1 MPYER
6 RSVWEVE
13 LTPQAKRWFMRL
25 SAHDADQIAASFD
38 HLERKGPALARPL
51 AASITG
57 SRHHNM
63 KEVRSVG
70 GHLRA
75 LFAFDPHRRAIVLLG
90 GDKTNDW
97 KGWYKR
103 NIPIADRLY
112 DRHLR
117 ALGKEGAWPTRAPQA
132 GRRSAASGR

>member
-6 RSVWEVE
+6 PAGWQFEF
-13 LTPQAKRWFMRL
+13 TPEAKQWFMGL
-25 SAHDADQIAASFD
+25 SAHDADQIAATFD
-38 HLERKGPALARPL
+38 HLERHGPALRRPL
-51 AASITG
+51 AGSIKG

-63 KEVRSVG
+63 KELRSVG

-75 LFAFDPHRRAIVLLG
+75 LFVFGPDQRAIVLLG

-97 KGWYKR
+97 KRWYKR
-103 NIPIADRLY
+103 NIPIADKLY

-117 ALGKEGAWPTRAPQA
+117 ALGQEGAWRTRAPQA
-132 GRRSAASGR
+132 GRRSAARGR